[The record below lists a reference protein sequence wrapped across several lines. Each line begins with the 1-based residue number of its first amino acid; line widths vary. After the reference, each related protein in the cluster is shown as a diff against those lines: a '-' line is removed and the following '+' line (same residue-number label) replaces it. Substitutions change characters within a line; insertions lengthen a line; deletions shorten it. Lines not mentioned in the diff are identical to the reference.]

1 MSAPTA
7 GLPALIVQSLQ
18 RSSLHY
24 LARALALL
32 CWVSLSRARS
42 HLHFG
47 YYSNPAPLRGSRPG
61 SGSVWMCRRPQLRVF
76 CLSAAG
82 TSFTDQEDESR
93 AGEEG
98 REVSGEQE
106 TYESR
111 GKLARSE
118 LKVCWR
124 CKSNLWWENT
134 VCCVSS
140 AWFAQPLKSNLRTN
154 WRYRRGGGNTHNK
167 Y

>member
-1 MSAPTA
+1 
-7 GLPALIVQSLQ
+7 
-18 RSSLHY
+18 
-24 LARALALL
+24 
-32 CWVSLSRARS
+32 
-42 HLHFG
+42 
-47 YYSNPAPLRGSRPG
+47 
-61 SGSVWMCRRPQLRVF
+61 MCRRPQLRVF

-134 VCCVSS
+134 VLCFLCLVCS
-140 AWFAQPLKSNLRTN
+140 AIKIKPEDKLEI
-154 WRYRRGGGNTHNK
+154 
-167 Y
+167 

>member
-1 MSAPTA
+1 
-7 GLPALIVQSLQ
+7 
-18 RSSLHY
+18 
-24 LARALALL
+24 
-32 CWVSLSRARS
+32 
-42 HLHFG
+42 
-47 YYSNPAPLRGSRPG
+47 
-61 SGSVWMCRRPQLRVF
+61 MCRRPQLRVF

-98 REVSGEQE
+98 REVSGEQD

-154 WRYRRGGGNTHNK
+154 WRYRRGGGGGNTHNK